1 MLVTK
6 PSYYPAFSCL
16 AGACPDSCCQ
26 DWQVQVDARHA
37 ALYSQ
42 LPGPLGEQLRSV
54 LRQEDEDI
62 YMTIQDG
69 RCPMWRRDGLCSI
82 QAQLGEQALCD
93 TCREFPRLTHDYG
106 DFVELG
112 LELSCPEA
120 ARLILNTPEAPLL
133 TQDVPGGSAPDY
145 DPQDMALLKESRTQ
159 ALSLLQDG
167 QSHPGQ
173 ALAQLLLYGCQVQSA
188 LDGGQLEPFSSQDAL
203 ETAQTMAQPGSLDA
217 IIGLFAQLLLYGCQV
232 QSALDGGQLEPFS
245 SQDAL
250 ETAQTMAQP
259 GSLDAIIGLFQ
270 ELEILTPRWS
280 ERLAHPAPGP
290 WDKRTLAL
298 ARYFVQRYWL
308 QAVSDYLSTA
318 QLFSKEIENDADNLD
333 TLLDAAYTHPACTD
347 DKLLGLLL
355 G

>member
-54 LRQEDEDI
+54 LRQEDGDI

-217 IIGLFAQLLLYGCQV
+217 IIGLF
-232 QSALDGGQLEPFS
+232 
-245 SQDAL
+245 
-250 ETAQTMAQP
+250 
-259 GSLDAIIGLFQ
+259 Q

-308 QAVSDYLSTA
+308 QAVADYDLYSRVKFACLACVLIKELGGDFLSTA

>member
-54 LRQEDEDI
+54 LRQEDGDI

-159 ALSLLQDG
+159 ALHLLQDG

-173 ALAQLLLYGCQVQSA
+173 AL
-188 LDGGQLEPFSSQDAL
+188 
-203 ETAQTMAQPGSLDA
+203 
-217 IIGLFAQLLLYGCQV
+217 AQLLLYGCQV

-308 QAVSDYLSTA
+308 QAVADYDLYSRVKFACLACVLIKGLGGNFLSTA

>member
-54 LRQEDEDI
+54 LRQEDGDI

-217 IIGLFAQLLLYGCQV
+217 IIGLF
-232 QSALDGGQLEPFS
+232 
-245 SQDAL
+245 
-250 ETAQTMAQP
+250 
-259 GSLDAIIGLFQ
+259 Q

-280 ERLAHPAPGP
+280 ERLAHPALGP

-308 QAVSDYLSTA
+308 QAVSDYDLYSRVKFACLACVLIKGLGGDFLSTA

>member
-54 LRQEDEDI
+54 LRQEDGDI

-159 ALSLLQDG
+159 ALHLLQDG

-173 ALAQLLLYGCQVQSA
+173 AL
-188 LDGGQLEPFSSQDAL
+188 
-203 ETAQTMAQPGSLDA
+203 
-217 IIGLFAQLLLYGCQV
+217 AQLLLYGCQV

-308 QAVSDYLSTA
+308 QAVSDYDLYSRVKFACLACVLIKGLGGDFLSTA

>member
-54 LRQEDEDI
+54 LRQEDGDI

-82 QAQLGEQALCD
+82 QTQLGEQALCD

-217 IIGLFAQLLLYGCQV
+217 IIGLF
-232 QSALDGGQLEPFS
+232 
-245 SQDAL
+245 
-250 ETAQTMAQP
+250 
-259 GSLDAIIGLFQ
+259 Q

-308 QAVSDYLSTA
+308 QAVADYDLYSRVKFACLACVLIKGLGGDFLSTA
-318 QLFSKEIENDADNLD
+318 QLFSKEIENDADNLE

>member
-217 IIGLFAQLLLYGCQV
+217 IIGLF
-232 QSALDGGQLEPFS
+232 
-245 SQDAL
+245 
-250 ETAQTMAQP
+250 
-259 GSLDAIIGLFQ
+259 Q

-308 QAVSDYLSTA
+308 QAVSDYDLYSRVKFACLACVLIKGLGGDFLSTA

>member
-16 AGACPDSCCQ
+16 AGVCPDSCCQ

-217 IIGLFAQLLLYGCQV
+217 IIGLF
-232 QSALDGGQLEPFS
+232 
-245 SQDAL
+245 
-250 ETAQTMAQP
+250 
-259 GSLDAIIGLFQ
+259 Q

-308 QAVSDYLSTA
+308 QAVSDYDLYSRVKFACLACVLIKGLGGDFLSTA